1 MCDTQV
7 KTKGDEEMR
16 CGETGKS
23 GLDSGR
29 LMQRPWGRRPVY
41 SENGQRAGGRGSM
54 RRSEE
59 EIREVKGQHI
69 DLALTLS
76 GKGSGGF

>member
-7 KTKGDEEMR
+7 KTKGNEEMR
-16 CGETGKS
+16 RGETGKS
-23 GLDSGR
+23 GLDSGQLVQR
-29 LMQRPWGRRPVY
+29 LWGRRPVY
-41 SENGQRAGGRGSM
+41 SENGRRAGGQGSM

-69 DLALTLS
+69 DLL
-76 GKGSGGF
+76 

>member
-1 MCDTQV
+1 MSDQGKPHQVRDTRV
-7 KTKGDEEMR
+7 KTEGDEEMR

-29 LMQRPWGRRPVY
+29 LVQRPWGRSPVC

-59 EIREVKGQHI
+59 EIREGKGQDI
-69 DLALTLS
+69 D
-76 GKGSGGF
+76 